1 MAAWPT
7 LEELKLTL
15 GVTTDVRD
23 VTLTRALGAAIEQVG
38 VDVGYRDVAVDD
50 LDAAPELTGWIDY
63 DDADPPAPD
72 VVTVTPNE
80 SLAQAALLLAVTAMK
95 APDAPF
101 GVAAIFDTGGIYVAR
116 QNPNYLRLL
125 KGSRRRFGVA

>member
-7 LEELKLTL
+7 LAELKLTL
-15 GVTTDVRD
+15 GVTTDARD

-38 VDVGYRDVAVDD
+38 IDVGYRDVTVSDVATVPV
-50 LDAAPELTGWIDY
+50 LEGWIDY

-72 VVTVTPNE
+72 VVEVTPNE
-80 SLAQAALLLAVTAMK
+80 SLAQGALLLAVTAMK

-125 KGSRRRFGVA
+125 KGSRQRFGVA

>member
-7 LEELKLTL
+7 LAELKLTL
-15 GVTTDVRD
+15 GATSGTRD

-38 VDVGYRDVAVDD
+38 IDVGYRDVTVSD
-50 LDAAPELTGWIDY
+50 LATVPAAEGWLVRDEDTDAPV
-63 DDADPPAPD
+63 
-72 VVTVTPNE
+72 VVTITPNQ
-80 SLAQAALLLAVTAMK
+80 SLAQAGLLLAVTAMK

-125 KGSRRRFGVA
+125 KGSRLRFGVA

>member
-7 LEELKLTL
+7 LAELKLTL
-15 GVTTDVRD
+15 GVTTDARD

-38 VDVGYRDVAVDD
+38 IDVGYRDVTVTDVDTVPV
-50 LDAAPELTGWIDY
+50 LEGWIDY
-63 DDADPPAPD
+63 DDNDDPD
-72 VVTVTPNE
+72 VVEVTPNE
-80 SLAQAALLLAVTAMK
+80 SLAQGALLLAVTAMK

-125 KGSRRRFGVA
+125 KGSRQRFGVA

>member
-7 LEELKLTL
+7 LAELKLTL
-15 GVTTDVRD
+15 GVTTDARD

-38 VDVGYRDVAVDD
+38 IDVGYRDVTVSD
-50 LDAAPELTGWIDY
+50 LATTPVLEGWLDT
-63 DDADPPAPD
+63 DESENPD
-72 VVTVTPNE
+72 VVEVTPNE

-125 KGSRRRFGVA
+125 KGSRLRFGLA

>member
-1 MAAWPT
+1 MADWPT
-7 LEELKLTL
+7 LAELKVTL
-15 GVTTDVRD
+15 GVTTDARD

-38 VDVGYRDVAVDD
+38 VDVGYRDVAVADVD
-50 LDAAPELTGWIDY
+50 TVPELTGWIEY
-63 DDADPPAPD
+63 DDNDDPD

-101 GVAAIFDTGGIYVAR
+101 GVAGIFDSGGIYVAR

-125 KGSRRRFGVA
+125 KGSRLRFGVA

>member
-7 LEELKLTL
+7 LAELKLTL
-15 GVTTDVRD
+15 GVTSTNRD

-38 VDVGYRDVAVDD
+38 IDVGYRDVTVATLTTVPAASGWLVRDEDD
-50 LDAAPELTGWIDY
+50 D
-63 DDADPPAPD
+63 PD
-72 VVTVTPNE
+72 VVTITPNE

-125 KGSRRRFGVA
+125 KGRRLRFGVA

>member
-7 LEELKLTL
+7 LAELKLTL
-15 GVTTDVRD
+15 GVTTDARD

-38 VDVGYRDVAVDD
+38 IDVGYRDVTVTDVDTVPV
-50 LDAAPELTGWIDY
+50 LEGWIDY
-63 DDADPPAPD
+63 DDNDDPD
-72 VVTVTPNE
+72 VVEVTPNE
-80 SLAQAALLLAVTAMK
+80 SLAQGALLLAVMAMK

-125 KGSRRRFGVA
+125 KGSRQRFGVA

>member
-7 LEELKLTL
+7 LAELKVTL
-15 GVTTDVRD
+15 GVTTSNRD
-23 VTLTRALGAAIEQVG
+23 VTLTRALAAAIEQVG
-38 VDVGYRDVAVDD
+38 IDVGYRDVTVTDPETVPVLEGW
-50 LDAAPELTGWIDY
+50 LDTDESEN
-63 DDADPPAPD
+63 PD
-72 VVTVTPNE
+72 VVEVTPNE

-116 QNPNYLRLL
+116 QNPNYSRLL
-125 KGSRRRFGVA
+125 KGSRLRFGLA